1 MRSKRRGRPD
11 IPEEP
16 DRYAKP
22 EKRGFDESM
31 NRRIEESKK
40 QIIKTFTIMKK
51 LDPEQK
57 QTLWTFFL
65 NLLEMIFAIG
75 RKHIDDSSKDE

>member
-1 MRSKRRGRPD
+1 
-11 IPEEP
+11 
-16 DRYAKP
+16 
-22 EKRGFDESM
+22 
-31 NRRIEESKK
+31 
-40 QIIKTFTIMKK
+40 MKK

-75 RKHIDDSSKDE
+75 RKHAENSSKDE